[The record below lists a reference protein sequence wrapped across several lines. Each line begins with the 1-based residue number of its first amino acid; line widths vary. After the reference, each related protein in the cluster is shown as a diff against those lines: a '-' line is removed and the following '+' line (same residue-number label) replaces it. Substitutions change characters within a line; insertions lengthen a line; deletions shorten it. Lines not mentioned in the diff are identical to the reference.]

1 MRLLIAAAFVALMAM
16 PAFAGHGGTSPAGRP
31 ACHSRKAIMQHLAKN
46 YQERSI
52 ALGVANN
59 GGVVELFIAKEGKT
73 WTLIITLPSGP
84 TCLLAA
90 GKDWE
95 KLPKVLYG
103 KRS

>member
-1 MRLLIAAAFVALMAM
+1 M
-16 PAFAGHGGTSPAGRP
+16 
-31 ACHSRKAIMQHLAKN
+31 
-46 YQERSI
+46 
-52 ALGVANN
+52 
-59 GGVVELFIAKEGKT
+59 FIAKEGKT